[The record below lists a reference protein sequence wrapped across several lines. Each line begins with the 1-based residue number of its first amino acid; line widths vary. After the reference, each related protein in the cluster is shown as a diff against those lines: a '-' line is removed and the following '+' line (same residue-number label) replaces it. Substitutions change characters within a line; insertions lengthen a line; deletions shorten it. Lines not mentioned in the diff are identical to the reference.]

1 MADYYD
7 KNPYEMDRNILR
19 QQRLQR
25 GTPGLITSQDT
36 DTSLPFLSFDTNVA
50 PEDLATDNLNMRQR
64 SAYRGVKTDIRRGEQ
79 QARRSP
85 AFAELFE
92 EELERDQPGM
102 FETLVEP
109 TFDLLQIGQFTFAGW
124 AQEMFR
130 SGNMGKAFDQAVIE
144 FTNALP
150 GPVDPAAQRPGFADV
165 LEEAGWDDE
174 GTPGRWGR
182 AGLGFILDVAFDPL
196 TWVPLTTPLK
206 LLGLTPKV
214 GASIRALSAVEDVIP
229 AAGGFGEKFV
239 PHFRLK
245 QWGEKAGKVDE
256 VDAWLDLKREYQA
269 AETQGLQ
276 DMEEVWG
283 SILNGLSTEEKR
295 FMLRYMDQGDEVVEG
310 QVRHFLEDAGINKA
324 SEEGEKVMRAVR
336 QSRDIFDRYIKQETG
351 EGLISDGAKVAN
363 YVPKRAPTSKAEWR
377 AWRDFADKEGLQ
389 EHMDVLTQAEGL
401 TPYLPA
407 QTLEGMAG
415 PTYTHSSTFK
425 TVLPLAFLHP

>member
-1 MADYYD
+1 
-7 KNPYEMDRNILR
+7 
-19 QQRLQR
+19 
-25 GTPGLITSQDT
+25 
-36 DTSLPFLSFDTNVA
+36 TNVA

-196 TWVPLTTPLK
+196 TYVPLTTPLK

-239 PHFRLK
+239 P
-245 QWGEKAGKVDE
+245 
-256 VDAWLDLKREYQA
+256 
-269 AETQGLQ
+269 
-276 DMEEVWG
+276 
-283 SILNGLSTEEKR
+283 
-295 FMLRYMDQGDEVVEG
+295 
-310 QVRHFLEDAGINKA
+310 
-324 SEEGEKVMRAVR
+324 
-336 QSRDIFDRYIKQETG
+336 
-351 EGLISDGAKVAN
+351 
-363 YVPKRAPTSKAEWR
+363 
-377 AWRDFADKEGLQ
+377 
-389 EHMDVLTQAEGL
+389 
-401 TPYLPA
+401 
-407 QTLEGMAG
+407 
-415 PTYTHSSTFK
+415 
-425 TVLPLAFLHP
+425 